1 MNTSLTTLNLKLSN
15 NQKYS
20 LVGFRTAKEYDSEFD
35 WDGYHV
41 MLIAPKQHFMITLR
55 YSCGLVKESEW
66 GGAFSLKDEL
76 GNQDFVPEQGDDEK
90 GIVNREYYDE
100 MENQVPK
107 GTPGAIPEVTYKLV
121 SKDIERC
128 LKDFLKFVGV
138 SSLEELLQE
147 SDDEGEEEEAPEYI
161 QAE

>member
-1 MNTSLTTLNLKLSN
+1 MNTTLNSLNFKLSN
-15 NQKYS
+15 GKKYS
-20 LVGFRTAKEYDSEFD
+20 LAGFRTAMEYDGEFD

-41 MLIAPKQHFMITLR
+41 MMIDLKRHFMIKLR

-76 GNQDFVPEQGDDEK
+76 GNQDFVPEQGDAEK

-100 MENQVPK
+100 MGDQVPK
-107 GTPGAIPEVTYKLV
+107 GTPDSNPEVTYKIKT
-121 SKDIERC
+121 KDIKRC

-147 SDDEGEEEEAPEYI
+147 SDDEGEEEAPEYI